1 MSKFHTRLKKLRIDS
16 GYTQDQLAKKLGIT
30 KSRLGMYEIGQRN
43 PDFETLELI
52 ADFFNVD
59 MNYLL
64 GKSSTTART
73 QLNNISAIADK
84 VELMATKTALL
95 QKNEI
100 IDSISNRLKK
110 ALEIRNMTQAD
121 LVKKTGIGKS
131 SISTYLS
138 GDYEPKQKNTYKLA
152 KALNVNEVWL
162 MGYDVD
168 IERKDN
174 SVNLSDKELKLEH
187 NYNLLNNVGKIE
199 AQKRIEE
206 LTLIDLYS
214 IWKTIFHHIIYNL
227 HNIP

>member
-16 GYTQDQLAKKLGIT
+16 GYTQEQLAKKLGIT

-64 GKSSTTART
+64 GKSSTK
-73 QLNNISAIADK
+73 Q
-84 VELMATKTALL
+84 ALL
-95 QKNEI
+95 QN
-100 IDSISNRLKK
+100 
-110 ALEIRNMTQAD
+110 
-121 LVKKTGIGKS
+121 
-131 SISTYLS
+131 
-138 GDYEPKQKNTYKLA
+138 
-152 KALNVNEVWL
+152 
-162 MGYDVD
+162 YDVD

-174 SVNLSDKELKLEH
+174 FVNLSDKELKLIH

-214 IWKTIFHHIIYNL
+214 T
-227 HNIP
+227 

>member
-16 GYTQDQLAKKLGIT
+16 GYTQEQLAKKLGIT

-64 GKSSTTART
+64 GKSSTK
-73 QLNNISAIADK
+73 Q
-84 VELMATKTALL
+84 ALL
-95 QKNEI
+95 QN
-100 IDSISNRLKK
+100 
-110 ALEIRNMTQAD
+110 
-121 LVKKTGIGKS
+121 
-131 SISTYLS
+131 
-138 GDYEPKQKNTYKLA
+138 
-152 KALNVNEVWL
+152 
-162 MGYDVD
+162 YDVD

-174 SVNLSDKELKLEH
+174 FVNLSDKELKLIH

-206 LTLIDLYS
+206 LTLIDVYS
-214 IWKTIFHHIIYNL
+214 T
-227 HNIP
+227 